1 MLIDSI
7 FCFWK
12 VNRFFHLEISM
23 NCSKPAVNIAENSPY
38 NTNSKWMKH
47 FFIHRSEW
55 ACKWNGIPRVTNLME
70 PINPFPFSML
80 FKSNQIQL
88 FLTRPWKGV
97 YTATMHPLHQCQSI
111 IWNAARKNYC
121 KREHFETIGISLQ

>member
-23 NCSKPAVNIAENSPY
+23 NCSKLAVNIAENSPY

-88 FLTRPWKGV
+88 FLTRPWKGI
-97 YTATMHPLHQCQSI
+97 YTCNLVSPQCIPYINANLLFEMLPEISI
-111 IWNAARKNYC
+111 ANESILR
-121 KREHFETIGISLQ
+121 R